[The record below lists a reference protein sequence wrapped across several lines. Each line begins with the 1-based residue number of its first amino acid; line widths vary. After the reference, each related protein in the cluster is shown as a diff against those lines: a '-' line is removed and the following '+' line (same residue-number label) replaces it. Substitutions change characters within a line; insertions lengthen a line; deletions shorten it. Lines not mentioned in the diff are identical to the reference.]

1 MDQIKHIP
9 FGGPDKKESSLE
21 QSEIVVLPLCYEAN
35 PSYGEGSLNGPID
48 ILVASEQLECMDEET
63 LINWYQARIH
73 TRPLFFPSLTP
84 EKGVQEMKGQAEII
98 LKQHKF
104 LLCLGGDH
112 AITIGP
118 VMAAAELY
126 PEMAVLQVDAHLDL
140 RNQWNGSRLNH
151 ACVVRRIMEDV
162 KAPVI
167 QVGIRSFSEEE
178 AIYVKE
184 KGLTPFFAHQ
194 ISETDDT
201 WIDDVVNLLPEHVY
215 MTIDLDGLDPSEI
228 PGTGTPEPGGLRY
241 RQLVKLVRAVGKNR
255 KVIAADINELAKIEG
270 TQVSEYTAAKIAT
283 KLMVYCVIGK
293 KLLTLKPVRCERP
306 NQIR

>member
-1 MDQIKHIP
+1 MNQIKHIP
-9 FGGPDKKESSLE
+9 FGGPDKIEADFE

-63 LINWYQARIH
+63 LINWYQGGIH
-73 TRPLFFPSLTP
+73 TRPLIFPSLNP
-84 EKGVQEMKGQAEII
+84 DIGIQEMKAQASII

-104 LLCLGGDH
+104 LLSLGGDH

-140 RNQWNGSRLNH
+140 RDTWNGSRFNH
-151 ACVVRRIMEDV
+151 ACVVRRIIEDV
-162 KAPVI
+162 NVPVI

-184 KGLTPFFAHQ
+184 KELTPFFAHQ
-194 ISETDDT
+194 ISEKDDT
-201 WIDDVVNLLPEHVY
+201 WIDDVVDSLPEHVY
-215 MTIDLDGLDPSEI
+215 MTIDLDGLDPSEL

-241 RQLVKLVRAVGKNR
+241 RQLVKLIKTVGKNR
-255 KVIAADINELAKIEG
+255 TVIAADINELAKIEG

-283 KLMVYCVIGK
+283 KLFVYCVIGN
-293 KLLTLKPVRCERP
+293 TP
-306 NQIR
+306 